1 MLDSRQRGSAA
12 NTLYSISTTR
22 NKDREDAISK
32 CIQAGYH
39 QTCQNVSSELFRK
52 TAVCLSLMHVVLH
65 CLFQHFGTSCYLIL
79 HNLETANVPLLCNLC
94 SNCICANLHGM
105 QFLFFLHPRSLFH
118 KLQAYFTDPS
128 CNAKFAPCY
137 SFLLPQQ
144 EGTKVLPSSPR
155 LASFTGTREMRAAPD
170 IHCLHMRKH
179 SRYILHIIH
188 QDT

>member
-94 SNCICANLHGM
+94 SNCICANLHGLH
-105 QFLFFLHPRSLFH
+105 FLFFFTSQKLISQAASLFH
-118 KLQAYFTDPS
+118 
-128 CNAKFAPCY
+128 
-137 SFLLPQQ
+137 
-144 EGTKVLPSSPR
+144 
-155 LASFTGTREMRAAPD
+155 
-170 IHCLHMRKH
+170 
-179 SRYILHIIH
+179 
-188 QDT
+188 